1 MLQSRSFVRIGH
13 KCKYKEHQTSW
24 VYENH
29 TSKQLWNK
37 SHKHPP
43 TLDEQE
49 KVFTDYDFYFRTP
62 VYNAWI
68 ASIQHRAFLPSILN
82 KKNILA
88 FLFCSESCALCS
100 PLRTFVQFAIL
111 YNVAVIEYET
121 HSNSTVLCAWR
132 NKVCLKEIFRS
143 CNEIYWKKSAV
154 CWFFFSSHFPHTII
168 PWNTDIIHSSVEM

>member
-68 ASIQHRAFLPSILN
+68 ASIQHRAFLSSILN
-82 KKNILA
+82 IF
-88 FLFCSESCALCS
+88 FLFS
-100 PLRTFVQFAIL
+100 RFFFVPR
-111 YNVAVIEYET
+111 AVRYVLHWELL
-121 HSNSTVLCAWR
+121 SNSQFYTTWQSLNTKLTVTAPCCVRGETKFVWR
-132 NKVCLKEIFRS
+132 KFFAPAMKYIEKRARCVD
-143 CNEIYWKKSAV
+143 
-154 CWFFFSSHFPHTII
+154 FFSLRIFHTQ
-168 PWNTDIIHSSVEM
+168 